1 MKESHWLSYNNNIDA
16 FTNQFFDE
24 FNSDHSINL
33 SSSSK
38 YSTPFKQSSFAD
50 FVDIPTAEV
59 QILNDTIIDSKRI
72 VKLKIEPTRNINKI
86 ELTSDDTFVFD
97 AISVQ
102 GVEYESDK
110 NEIKVE
116 SGRFLSY
123 YMALGDKQLIIDLN
137 FSKDLSPNFNLI
149 ETSFDLLENDNFDI
163 NPREDFM
170 MPMPFVNTDA
180 IVVSKKIVL

>member
-1 MKESHWLSYNNNIDA
+1 MGRDLIASLSTFDYLI
-16 FTNQFFDE
+16 QF
-24 FNSDHSINL
+24 SINYFDNSPSDIINTL
-33 SSSSK
+33 KSDNLIH
-38 YSTPFKQSSFAD
+38 FAN

-72 VKLKIEPTRNINKI
+72 IKLKIEPTRNINKI
-86 ELTSDDTFVFD
+86 ELTSDDSFVFD

-102 GVEYESDK
+102 GVKYETNNSK
-110 NEIKVE
+110 IKVE

-123 YMALGDKQLIIDLN
+123 YMALREKQLKIDLN
-137 FSKDLSPNFNLI
+137 FSKDLLPNFNLI
-149 ETSFDLLENDNFDI
+149 ETSFDLMENDKFDL

-180 IVVSKKIVL
+180 IVVSKKIAL